1 MEVRAFPYKFSSFC
15 LLYFIIKMLFSNQI
29 MYSHIIYE
37 VSDLIFG
44 IFDQMTLDLLD
55 ISITNLIVKIM
66 VAVFLKKDHGCS
78 IPFNDDILHTD
89 FYGKHTDFYG
99 KPWLLP
105 LLLLL
110 DPQYCPH
117 GSSLT
122 CYCISLRI
130 SYKYPNAKK
139 IVSSKHY
146 SIKV

>member
-1 MEVRAFPYKFSSFC
+1 MEVRAFPFKFSSFC
-15 LLYFIIKMLFSNQI
+15 LLYFTIKMLFSNQI

-37 VSDLIFG
+37 VSGLIFG
-44 IFDQMTLDLLD
+44 IFNQMSLDLLD
-55 ISITNLIVKIM
+55 IRITNLIFKIM

-89 FYGKHTDFYG
+89 FHG

-105 LLLLL
+105 LLVLLH
-110 DPQYCPH
+110 PQYCPH
-117 GSSLT
+117 GSSRT
-122 CYCISLRI
+122 CYYISLRI

-139 IVSSKHY
+139 IVSYKHY

>member
-1 MEVRAFPYKFSSFC
+1 MEVRAFPFKFSSLC
-15 LLYFIIKMLFSNQI
+15 LLYFTIKMLFSNQI

-37 VSDLIFG
+37 VPDLIFG

-89 FYGKHTDFYG
+89 FYGK
-99 KPWLLP
+99 PCLLP
-105 LLLLL
+105 LLVLLH
-110 DPQYCPH
+110 PQYCPH
-117 GSSLT
+117 GSSRT
-122 CYCISLRI
+122 CYYISLRI